1 MSGPDSS
8 NSFDSGNLVS
18 SLTPRPDWVTDLG
31 SLKDSLNQYPD
42 NLQPPHPAP
51 APAAGPADASATVAS
66 AVIPRPPD
74 VAEAEKE
81 GNEKPGLKAK
91 KLKKEI
97 GLEFSKGVER
107 FMLACKE
114 ALEKPDNLGKLEK
127 FVDTHGTFKEALT
140 EPEKTEERQPD
151 TALHW
156 NADFCRDVLGESHL
170 STRETVYAIYAFQ
183 KALNQ
188 AFIDNITHNSDQ
200 GYPFKDPAEGGKI
213 NAQTR
218 IDGYLGAYT
227 ASALRYYVV
236 HLHNKPAEKQ
246 QDWATA
252 LQTDN
257 TVRQDQYNR
266 AKEYLRGIFY
276 PQGLNASPGSQGQR
290 APESLPEQY
299 NEWIKNYL
307 IWLKSRFSNV
317 DEVVPFQTPD
327 FQRVFSQVVR
337 YGQQTKLND
346 WPTIVAGANLDGADQ
361 DIIFPLLKLKEIAPP
376 APAPKIE
383 TDVLKFKSADLTAL
397 RNYQIR
403 DFYKDYLWNNY
414 GRLKEGDKAT
424 GAWFTFRNFLEKG
437 EFSNPSVQ
445 KAYRGYMNALAYH
458 QANFTQESEEKKNK
472 ARDVLG
478 VAIQAQQDSAEAML
492 HDDFERPACLPSNKK
507 YMNKGDFEQTKKEI
521 SKDLPSPYNNQIYQN
536 IPAHQALKPIY
547 KILKEYDRDLAFS
560 SYEELEQAAYPDLL
574 QALWGELLE
583 KGGMIGS
590 FLDKTDNAIPANRRK
605 MRDLFNA
612 AIYARNVDRLRS
624 ALEKHFLPPEK

>member
-81 GNEKPGLKAK
+81 GNEKPGLEAK

-290 APESLPEQY
+290 APESLPEQ
-299 NEWIKNYL
+299 
-307 IWLKSRFSNV
+307 F
-317 DEVVPFQTPD
+317 
-327 FQRVFSQVVR
+327 
-337 YGQQTKLND
+337 
-346 WPTIVAGANLDGADQ
+346 
-361 DIIFPLLKLKEIAPP
+361 LKLKEIAPP

>member
-290 APESLPEQY
+290 APESLPEQ
-299 NEWIKNYL
+299 
-307 IWLKSRFSNV
+307 F
-317 DEVVPFQTPD
+317 
-327 FQRVFSQVVR
+327 
-337 YGQQTKLND
+337 
-346 WPTIVAGANLDGADQ
+346 
-361 DIIFPLLKLKEIAPP
+361 LKLKEIAPP